1 MEHNKSNEKQAA
13 IKAVAGKPFFLFD
26 AIDYYVSD
34 YDEAKIGELYDN
46 QSRSKTDSFKMGI
59 LIGDIPDSSTDGAF
73 IAMLEQVGYRKEVMA
88 SAKFKEIDGIFMEKQ
103 TSENLA
109 TACIPVYRDILVFKK
124 EGKVTGVA
132 KICFSCGAYQIK
144 GTTAHTANFGQDGDY
159 GKLERILRP

>member
-1 MEHNKSNEKQAA
+1 MTTNP
-13 IKAVAGKPFFLFD
+13 G
-26 AIDYYVSD
+26 
-34 YDEAKIGELYDN
+34 
-46 QSRSKTDSFKMGI
+46 
-59 LIGDIPDSSTDGAF
+59 IGDIPDSSTDGAF